1 MGRML
6 ASCPKY
12 HATRKVNGPTFK
24 SDTSFLNP
32 NSNNS
37 LSLLFGQVSC
47 VMGEQEDEQLLLF
60 ESLLQKKYYH
70 MIRVHAP
77 ILTPP
82 KDDSESSETEQKS
95 EYPGLKNSEFSSRC
109 SQTSSTPDSSNIE
122 PTKKYSER
130 DEDEAETTSGEADD
144 QSKHAHEETRDSLEG
159 EVINFTLK
167 DKQEVVHLD

>member
-1 MGRML
+1 
-6 ASCPKY
+6 
-12 HATRKVNGPTFK
+12 
-24 SDTSFLNP
+24 
-32 NSNNS
+32 
-37 LSLLFGQVSC
+37 
-47 VMGEQEDEQLLLF
+47 MGEQENDQLLLF
-60 ESLLQKKYYH
+60 ESLLQKKCYH

-82 KDDSESSETEQKS
+82 KDDSGSSETEQKS

>member
-1 MGRML
+1 MGEERCSL
-6 ASCPKY
+6 PPIL
-12 HATRKVNGPTFK
+12 GI
-24 SDTSFLNP
+24 D
-32 NSNNS
+32 S

-47 VMGEQEDEQLLLF
+47 VMGEQENDQLLLF

-77 ILTPP
+77 TITPP
-82 KDDSESSETEQKS
+82 KDDSSKTEQKS
-95 EYPGLKNSEFSSRC
+95 EYPGLKNK
-109 SQTSSTPDSSNIE
+109 

-144 QSKHAHEETRDSLEG
+144 QSSTEEKIYSIEEHAHEETRDSLEG
-159 EVINFTLK
+159 GVINFTLK